1 MRRFLGSKKAIA
13 PMPPLQQRFSTP
25 FNKNPQ
31 GMGGATAQIY
41 HNSIRVESGV
51 GRLRMNRKGLR

>member
-1 MRRFLGSKKAIA
+1 MQRFGKTKLSIT
-13 PMPPLQQRFSTP
+13 PMPPLKQRFTTP

-41 HNSIRVESGV
+41 HNSSRVESGI
-51 GRLRMNRKGLR
+51 GRTRMHRKGLR